1 MAFIVS
7 AVSTGVI
14 TSPTGGMNSERQGCS
29 RGTTLFYVAF
39 ASFQRLRLINIYIIV
54 LTRCDPQA
62 GINCAMFTGRGAYP
76 TADGIDE
83 AREMARRI
91 GATSIVSVG
100 RGGTIDTAKAA
111 ARLHSSR

>member
-1 MAFIVS
+1 MWHSLRFI
-7 AVSTGVI
+7 
-14 TSPTGGMNSERQGCS
+14 
-29 RGTTLFYVAF
+29 
-39 ASFQRLRLINIYIIV
+39 RLKLNKVCIV
-54 LTRCDPQA
+54 LPTRCRPQA

-76 TADGIDE
+76 TVDGIDE

-91 GATSIVSVG
+91 GATCIVSVG